1 MTDRL
6 DDLLLLEKLAAGGMA
21 EVYRAVQ
28 QGYGGFE
35 KTVAVKRI
43 LPHYASDEE
52 FKNMFVLE
60 ANLSGMFVH
69 SNIVQVYS
77 NGESDGYL
85 YLVME
90 FVDGR
95 NVRQLLAKCDKLKKR
110 IPIEYACYII
120 AEAAKGLDYAH
131 SFLDPKTG
139 DPMNIVHRDMSP
151 QNIMLSYDGSVKI
164 VDFGIAKAAARSEH
178 TRAGVLKGKFGYMS
192 PEQANGMSIDKRTDI
207 FALGI
212 IFFELLTQRRL
223 FSHDDDMRTLQLVR
237 ECRTPRPSK
246 YNPAINPALDRI
258 VSKALAKNRNDR
270 YSSAGEMYSDLQK
283 FLNQKYPDFLSTNLA
298 GFLRTEVFD
307 ADIEKDKK
315 KRELLAAD
323 APARLGNPKVKRNH
337 IQGDHKQ
344 AVVADKD
351 ATQIEDMGSEDS
363 EVTTLSEVSRVDGE
377 LPEAGIGILSASL
390 DEPKELFV
398 ESSDQAAE
406 SSSKNEKKKV
416 VAKKS
421 AGSPDFD
428 EKSSESENTRITC
441 SQVMDKAMDSEE
453 EIPPEV
459 SPKKDFSSS
468 EVELS
473 VADFEDDSLP
483 KPASSDNAKSQSSSE
498 MKLSLSIGSSSD
510 RTKVSSRPS
519 LGNAPNKVSD
529 DSDMDT
535 LQLSGVS
542 LMKQTQD
549 SAYSVQ
555 SPMDSDDESED
566 LGKISFAESD
576 HALARVI
583 RNPLFIGTFIL
594 AIGGA
599 LLQGE
604 STDEPAARLAKE
616 AVESGK
622 KMLVSGEAALR
633 DAAEGKLAANSET
646 EKLKESESGRLP
658 ASAGVDGTYQ
668 PQGAT
673 GFLEVVSF
681 PRATKVYVNG
691 ELLSSDGSGRAPAGL
706 KNIEVGTQNIRLENE
721 ALGMSWE
728 GEVEIVF
735 DSVKKL
741 EVRLK

>member
-110 IPIEYACYII
+110 IPIEYACYMI
-120 AEAAKGLDYAH
+120 AEAAKGLEYAH
-131 SFLDPKTG
+131 SFLDPKTNE
-139 DPMNIVHRDMSP
+139 PMNIVHRDMSP

-246 YNPAINPALDRI
+246 YNPSINPALDRI

-270 YSSAGEMYSDLQK
+270 YSTAGEMYADLQK
-283 FLNQKYPDFLSTNLA
+283 FLNQKYPDFLPTDLSA
-298 GFLRTEVFD
+298 FLRQDIFE

-315 KRELLAAD
+315 KRELLAAE
-323 APARLGNPKVKRNH
+323 APARLGSPKVKRNH
-337 IQGDHKQ
+337 IQGDHRQ
-344 AVVADKD
+344 GAVADKD
-351 ATQIEDMGSEDS
+351 ATQIEDMGGEDS
-363 EVTTLSEVSRVDGE
+363 EVTTLSEVSKVGGE
-377 LPEAGIGILSASL
+377 LPDGQIGILSASL
-390 DEPKELFV
+390 EEPKELFMDSEIREPEPEPGQK
-398 ESSDQAAE
+398 ES
-406 SSSKNEKKKV
+406 KKE
-416 VAKKS
+416 AS
-421 AGSPDFD
+421 AGSPDFNEQDAAD
-428 EKSSESENTRITC
+428 ESTRITC
-441 SQVMDKAMDSEE
+441 SKVLDEE
-453 EIPPEV
+453 LLNGKEIPPEV
-459 SPKKDFSSS
+459 SPAQDFSSDD
-468 EVELS
+468 VELS
-473 VADFEDDSLP
+473 VANFEEAVLP
-483 KPASSDNAKSQSSSE
+483 KPGASAKKEGKETLSLAINGSSPMPARPSVKVAPPKRNSVSSEDAELDTLKLAEGAVVRPPSQVTMAVPDSEQNEDAEEIGAITFAEKDNA
-498 MKLSLSIGSSSD
+498 
-510 RTKVSSRPS
+510 
-519 LGNAPNKVSD
+519 A
-529 DSDMDT
+529 
-535 LQLSGVS
+535 
-542 LMKQTQD
+542 
-549 SAYSVQ
+549 
-555 SPMDSDDESED
+555 
-566 LGKISFAESD
+566 
-576 HALARVI
+576 ARII
-583 RNPLFIGTFIL
+583 RNPFFIVTFVL
-594 AIGGA
+594 AVGGA
-599 LLQGE
+599 LMQEE
-604 STDEPAARLAKE
+604 SPTEKSSQIAQQATQATEHVLASGSAVVNEVKE
-616 AVESGK
+616 QGK
-622 KMLVSGEAALR
+622 KMLDSAPAEQAQAPSRGRAPAA
-633 DAAEGKLAANSET
+633 AQ
-646 EKLKESESGRLP
+646 P
-658 ASAGVDGTYQ
+658 AVRGTYR
-668 PQGAT
+668 PTGAT

-681 PRATKVYVNG
+681 PRATKIYVNG
-691 ELLSSDGSGRAPAGL
+691 ELLSMGESSRSPAGL
-706 KNIEVGTQNIRLENE
+706 QNIEVGVQRIRLENE

-728 GEVEIVF
+728 GNVEIVF